1 MSCHRSSQLKAD
13 SSLYLGP
20 CCVSTT
26 FKTSIETCRRAS
38 LNHRGH
44 HSPASLRGHNV
55 HSLITAD
62 HTLRDLSNQVSEQ
75 PTELQNLQY
84 YNFSSHMNNIFNQP
98 KPVSELHIPRPA
110 PRDGALRRLLARR
123 RGGRRRRHVGPRQGR
138 PICPKLLI
146 SKLPASSFCRRFS
159 TSAHARYASKSPTT
173 GNPSTSADS
182 PRMGGEA
189 QGRRVH

>member
-1 MSCHRSSQLKAD
+1 MVTILAHGNRITSLVNILQLASGSDDGAIKIWDLGSFLDEFGDGSATSEEQKEIVRSVVRVLSQRSKFPVPTIYRKVD
-13 SSLYLGP
+13 SSLNLGP

-75 PTELQNLQY
+75 PTELLY
-84 YNFSSHMNNIFNQP
+84 SF
-98 KPVSELHIPRPA
+98 
-110 PRDGALRRLLARR
+110 
-123 RGGRRRRHVGPRQGR
+123 
-138 PICPKLLI
+138 LI
-146 SKLPASSFCRRFS
+146 LLPAFDLTF
-159 TSAHARYASKSPTT
+159 T
-173 GNPSTSADS
+173 
-182 PRMGGEA
+182 
-189 QGRRVH
+189 